1 MVTGEAFAEQAR
13 SGSYNGISYDRLDCQ
28 GFVERVLKD
37 VGIRKPDGSV
47 YNWKG
52 SNSMWRN
59 IPGWR
64 GTVSDALHTFG
75 SIPLGAWVFII
86 KNDGGEVARGYKDG
100 KGNAS
105 HVGIYCNDGHDSVRD
120 STRSSSRDGVGYRP
134 LGSFTH
140 VLLPDMIVYNKE
152 ETSSMSLQEAAHI
165 FRDPNSSDADWI
177 NALVILASMMKGV

>member
-37 VGIRKPDGSV
+37 AGIRKPDGSV

-64 GTVSDALHTFG
+64 GT
-75 SIPLGAWVFII
+75 
-86 KNDGGEVARGYKDG
+86 GGEVARGYKDG

-105 HVGIYCNDGHDSVRD
+105 HVGIYCNEGHDSVRD